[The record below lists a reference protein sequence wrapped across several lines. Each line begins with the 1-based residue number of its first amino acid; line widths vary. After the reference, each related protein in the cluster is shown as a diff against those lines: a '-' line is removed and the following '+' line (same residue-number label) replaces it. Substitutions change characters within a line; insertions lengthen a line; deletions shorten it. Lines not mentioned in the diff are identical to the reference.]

1 MWEIMRA
8 AFRGNF
14 KSCWKKKKEPIC
26 NHCSLSLEMSG
37 SVEQVK
43 DKDLKRRVQEL
54 TCCPGVSTFFM
65 HRHPPHNCPRLSPH
79 WLTLHV
85 KYAKRQPFSF
95 EVRILDDT
103 DTIRRFW
110 FSTYTDTR
118 VTTYLTRVPLQ
129 LARGWHIVQ
138 VNLAEFTEKT
148 YGTTYL
154 ETLRVQVHGNCRLH
168 QIFFSDYNNV

>member
-1 MWEIMRA
+1 MLPW
-8 AFRGNF
+8 
-14 KSCWKKKKEPIC
+14 
-26 NHCSLSLEMSG
+26 SLNILHAPSS
-37 SVEQVK
+37 
-43 DKDLKRRVQEL
+43 
-54 TCCPGVSTFFM
+54 STQ
-65 HRHPPHNCPRLSPH
+65 LSEAES
-79 WLTLHV
+79 TLAHSPC
-85 KYAKRQPFSF
+85 Q
-95 EVRILDDT
+95 ILDDT